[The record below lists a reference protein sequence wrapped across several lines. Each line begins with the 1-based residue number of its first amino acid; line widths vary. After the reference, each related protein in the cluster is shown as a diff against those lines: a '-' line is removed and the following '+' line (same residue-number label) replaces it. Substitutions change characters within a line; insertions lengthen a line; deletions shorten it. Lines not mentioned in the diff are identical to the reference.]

1 MAHQRPFLGTQL
13 APRQGLPAGLLAGS
27 GMLAVWAGLAQMVGP
42 GAGQLLGTIASTL
55 PGLADGDGPVPFVA
69 GVLIHLLVAVILGLL
84 FAASLDRLSR
94 RETLIVSTFYG
105 FTIWVVASFIVG
117 HWFNDRMVVL
127 LRTWWGLLACLSFGF
142 FLGLYAVAR
151 GQPLPQLSPD

>member
-1 MAHQRPFLGTQL
+1 MAHHRPFLGTQL
-13 APRQGLPAGLLAGS
+13 APRQGLPAGLLAGL
-27 GMLAVWAGLAQMVGP
+27 GMLGVWAGLAQLVGP
-42 GAGQLLGTIASTL
+42 GADRLLGLIASTL
-55 PGLADGDGPVPFVA
+55 PGLAVGEGPGAWFA
-69 GVLIHLLVAVILGLL
+69 GVLLHLLVAVILGLL

-105 FTIWVVASFIVG
+105 LTIWIVASFVVG
-117 HWFNDRMVVL
+117 HWFNDRILVL
-127 LRTWWGLLACLSFGF
+127 LRTWWSLLACLSFGF

>member
-1 MAHQRPFLGTQL
+1 MAHHRPFLGTQL
-13 APRQGLPAGLLAGS
+13 APRQGLSAGLLAGL
-27 GMLAVWAGLAQMVGP
+27 GMLAVWAGLAQLVGP
-42 GAGQLLGTIASTL
+42 GAGQLLGVIASTL
-55 PGLADGDGPVPFVA
+55 PGLTDGPMTAVA
-69 GVLIHLLVAVILGLL
+69 GVVIHLLVAVILGLL

-117 HWFNDRMVVL
+117 HWFNDRIVLL
-127 LRTWWGLLACLSFGF
+127 LRTWWGLLACLSFGL